1 MVWQSALGLVVFV
14 ALAWGLSENRRA
26 VSWRSVYTGL
36 GLQLALGVILL
47 KGPFV
52 REAFLGL
59 NQIILALE
67 QSTRAGTAFVFGY
80 VGGGDLPFELKS
92 PQNSFIF
99 AFQALPLILLM
110 SALSAVL
117 FHWKIL
123 PLVVRGFAWCL
134 QRTMRVGGTEGLG
147 VAANIFVGMVEAPLF
162 IRPYLK
168 AMTRSEIF
176 TLMTCGMAT
185 IAGTVM
191 VLYASILSGIVPD
204 AMGHILTASIISA
217 PAAIMMAKILVPETR
232 PLTSGV
238 LTAPDPAA
246 STMDALTKGTLQG
259 VTLLINV
266 VAMLL
271 VLLACVALINLLLG
285 FVPPIAGAPLS
296 LQRLLGWLMAPVV
309 FLMGVPAGE
318 AAAAGSLMGTKTIL
332 NELIA
337 YIDLSRM
344 PEGAL
349 SSRSRLIM
357 TYAMC
362 GFANPGSLGIMI
374 GGMGTMA
381 PERRGE
387 IVSLGLRSIVAGTL
401 ATCMTGAV
409 VGLIG

>member
-1 MVWQSALGLVVFV
+1 MVWQSALGLVAFV
-14 ALAWGLSENRRA
+14 ALAWGISENRRA
-26 VSWRSVYTGL
+26 VSWRVVFTGL
-36 GLQLALGVILL
+36 GLQLVLGIILL

-52 REAFLGL
+52 REAFLAL
-59 NQIILALE
+59 NQVILALE
-67 QSTRAGTAFVFGY
+67 QSTRAGTSFVFGY
-80 VGGGDLPFELKS
+80 VGGGELPFELKY

-110 SALSAVL
+110 SALSSVL
-117 FHWKIL
+117 FYWKIL

-168 AMTRSEIF
+168 IMTRSEIF

-191 VLYASILSGIVPD
+191 VLYASILSGAVPD

-217 PAAIMMAKILVPETR
+217 PAAIMLAKIMVPETR

-238 LTAPDPAA
+238 LTAPEPAA
-246 STMDALTKGTLQG
+246 SAMDALTKGTLQG

-271 VLLACVALINLLLG
+271 VLLACVSLINLLLG
-285 FVPPIAGAPLS
+285 FGPRVGGESLS
-296 LQRLLGWLMAPVV
+296 LQRLLGWLMAPVT

-318 AAAAGSLMGTKTIL
+318 AAAAGSLMGTKTML

-337 YIDLSRM
+337 YIDLSRL
-344 PEGAL
+344 PEDTL

-381 PERRGE
+381 PERREE
-387 IVSLGLRSIVAGTL
+387 IVALGIRSIVAGTL

>member
-26 VSWRSVYTGL
+26 VSWRSVFTGL

-217 PAAIMMAKILVPETR
+217 PAAIMMAKILVPETQ

-401 ATCMTGAV
+401 ATSMTGAV